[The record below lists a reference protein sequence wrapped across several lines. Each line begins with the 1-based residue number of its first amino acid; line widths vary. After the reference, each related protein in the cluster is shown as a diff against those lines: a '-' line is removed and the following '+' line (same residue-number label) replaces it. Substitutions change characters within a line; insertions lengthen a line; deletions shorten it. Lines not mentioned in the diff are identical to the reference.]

1 MVRRSNRGGH
11 PPLAMRRG
19 RIDAGEDAIRKLGR
33 RRLLAVSGLI
43 LGVAVASTVG
53 ACAESDEFDFKPR
66 GTRTPVRDGG

>member
-1 MVRRSNRGGH
+1 MRGKRD
-11 PPLAMRRG
+11 P
-19 RIDAGEDAIRKLGR
+19 KLGR
-33 RRLLAVSGLI
+33 RRLLAVSVLI